1 MVSWLIAIASAS
13 AIVLT
18 QAAVAMCVSIDAQL
32 LAPSTSTYFFKIAR
46 SALTVKSK
54 CTWLF

>member
-32 LAPSTSTYFFKIAR
+32 LAPSTSTYFLK
-46 SALTVKSK
+46 K
-54 CTWLF
+54 